1 MRSNRNSGNNRDRAK
16 EAELRRAARR
26 ERAYERLG
34 IRSPKCVRC
43 GETDPLV
50 LEKHHLAGQ
59 GYASDTVIVCRNCH
73 RKLSDLQKDHPEKIG
88 DPSDALEIIAHFLL
102 GLADLFEFLIDKFRE
117 FAGELLDRADPN
129 HDNLEPGQ

>member
-1 MRSNRNSGNNRDRAK
+1 MCSNRNDGNNRDPAK

-34 IRSPKCVRC
+34 ARNPICPRC

-59 GYASDTVIVCRNCH
+59 AYSNDTVIVCRNCH
-73 RKLSDLQKDHPEKIG
+73 RKLSDLQKDHPEKIA
-88 DPSDALEIIAHFLL
+88 DPADELETIAHSLL
-102 GLADLFEFLIDKFRE
+102 GVADLSEFLIDKFRD
-117 FAGELLDRADPN
+117 FAQQLLKRADPN
-129 HDNLEPGQ
+129 RDNLEPGQ